1 MASELKVL
9 NDIIGFAAV
18 DCSQQNN
25 LQLCRTFNIAMYP
38 TLKIFPPIYNS
49 SRSTSSIDLQSQSPL
64 IIKREIFKVLTDFP
78 TSSWPSL
85 KPLDKIENIWLEK
98 KDFHRHV
105 LLIFEET
112 QYSIVGSQLMLSVRN
127 FENVLLR
134 RMLKDNVIMFGI
146 SKFPSL
152 YKINKDSTYTVLAV
166 GSSDDDEEHQALF
179 FKVISN
185 LSGDHLNMSS
195 VGLKPHL
202 ISQNVHADSTG
213 RGKIKPRFNST
224 KVRMQDLESTL
235 HYSFR
240 QEVAI
245 IKAIEGDRLEALKE
259 FITVLMKY
267 FPGRK
272 PVLGFLHHVYN
283 MLNNLEQ
290 KSLTG
295 EEWLEKIDLVQDK
308 DNFLPSVIEWESC
321 LGSSPIY
328 RGYPCGMWTLFHV
341 LTVASYLQHQ
351 KARPSD
357 PGNPQEVLLA
367 IKGYMKHF
375 FGCQECS
382 KNFLSMADTIP
393 NEVKSWK
400 DEVMWLWSAHNKAN
414 KRLHTDISEDPE
426 FPKVQFPPESLCASC
441 KKLSQSDDGATMS
454 WDADAVLEFLLD
466 FYSEKGIVFSIH
478 LQSEDDDTR
487 STPVAPA
494 EHRELDWWEKKQRKE
509 DLKQVLWLRGQ
520 RKLKKKE
527 FKRSLEDVH
536 GGAFKKRL
544 VGESSAG
551 LLSSWGLTQLD
562 VSMCI
567 IFYLFSTFIILFL
580 YHHFIARKR
589 IVSCKTSKHYS

>member
-1 MASELKVL
+1 
-9 NDIIGFAAV
+9 
-18 DCSQQNN
+18 
-25 LQLCRTFNIAMYP
+25 MYP

-112 QYSIVGSQLMLSVRN
+112 QYFHCWISGKKMDIVEYFATFLFLFLMLSVRN

-185 LSGDHLNMSS
+185 LSDDHLNMSS
-195 VGLKPHL
+195 VGLQPQL
-202 ISQNVHADSTG
+202 ISQNVNADSTG
-213 RGKIKPRFNST
+213 GGKIKPRFNST
-224 KVRMQDLESTL
+224 KVRMQDLESAL

-245 IKAIEGDRLEALKE
+245 IKVIEGDQLEALKE

-295 EEWLEKIDLVQDK
+295 EEWLEKIDSVQDK

-328 RGYPCGMWTLFHV
+328 RGYPCGIWTLFHV

-351 KARPSD
+351 KARPGD

-375 FGCQECS
+375 FGCQVCS

-426 FPKVQFPPESLCASC
+426 FPKVQFPPESLCGSC

-454 WDADAVLEFLLD
+454 WDADAVLDFLLD

-487 STPVAPA
+487 STPMAPA

-509 DLKQVLWLRGQ
+509 DLKQVLWLRDQ

-536 GGAFKKRL
+536 GGGFKKRL

-551 LLSSWGLTQLD
+551 PLSSWGLTQLD

-589 IVSCKTSKHYS
+589 MVSCKTSKHYS